1 MIRTRSSIAFCV
13 IVASTAS
20 AQASPAND
28 RAASTTSRRS
38 PATAPTGGPADSTLH
53 NGLFGGEWYVSWGY
67 NLESFRPTDIRVRTP
82 SLGSD
87 FVVHGVRGHD
97 EGVLDT
103 KLLRTA
109 PFKPQ
114 YSVRVG
120 RFIDKARTLAVELNY
135 DHTKFTSAVGQT
147 TRVTGTIGGLAVD
160 RAMTLDDSTFR
171 YLFHNGLN
179 HAMVNVVKRL
189 PLIGEP
195 NETFSIAG
203 MAKAGAGVLLPHADN
218 TILGNTLDIGEK
230 KWGNY
235 FGKHSGWWQL
245 DGWTTA
251 LEAGL
256 RFVPI
261 APLYIELTH
270 KIAYARMSDV
280 AVHAGTAAHDL
291 WMNETVISLGTTIH
305 RKRRP

>member
-1 MIRTRSSIAFCV
+1 MICTRSSIAFSV
-13 IVASTAS
+13 IVASAAS
-20 AQASPAND
+20 AQAGDTARIANEFSS
-28 RAASTTSRRS
+28 ASVAQTRS
-38 PATAPTGGPADSTLH
+38 QRGS
-53 NGLFGGEWYVSWGY
+53 LFGGEWYVSWGY
-67 NLESFRPTDIRVRTP
+67 NLESFRPTDIRIRTP
-82 SLGSD
+82 SLGGD
-87 FVVHGVRGHD
+87 FVIHGVRGHD
-97 EGVLDT
+97 EGMLDT
-103 KLLRTA
+103 RLLRTA

-114 YSVRVG
+114 YSIRVG
-120 RFIDKARTLAVELNY
+120 RFIDKAHTLAVELNY

-147 TRVTGTIGGLAVD
+147 TRVTGTIGGLPVD
-160 RAMTLDDSTFR
+160 RAITLDDSTFR

-256 RFVPI
+256 RFVPV
-261 APLYIELTH
+261 APLYIEVTD

-291 WMNETVISLGTTIH
+291 WMNEAVISLGTTIH
-305 RKRRP
+305 GRKRRP